1 MTGGTTLM
9 LCFINVYFAL
19 KATTNIGYN
28 YILFQIGKLRDS
40 SMFNLGWVGKEGT
53 LLDALHLLPS
63 FLGMLTYWANKV
75 SPLARFR
82 NRWRNFIY

>member
-40 SMFNLGWVGKEGT
+40 SMFNLG
-53 LLDALHLLPS
+53 
-63 FLGMLTYWANKV
+63 
-75 SPLARFR
+75 
-82 NRWRNFIY
+82 

>member
-1 MTGGTTLM
+1 M

-40 SMFNLGWVGKEGT
+40 SMFNLG
-53 LLDALHLLPS
+53 
-63 FLGMLTYWANKV
+63 
-75 SPLARFR
+75 
-82 NRWRNFIY
+82 